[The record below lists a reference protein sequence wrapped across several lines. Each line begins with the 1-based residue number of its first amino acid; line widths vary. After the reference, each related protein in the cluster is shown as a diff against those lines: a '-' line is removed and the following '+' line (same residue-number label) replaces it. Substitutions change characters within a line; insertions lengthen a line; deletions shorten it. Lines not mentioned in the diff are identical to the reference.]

1 MQPKSFEEYN
11 KEVMTEYVEAHTVAQ
26 ANPFVYSGTNFYVA
40 GENEA
45 NTWYGADVVTIA
57 DTYYADALMGRVD
70 IDETW
75 DSYIEDLN
83 NAGLSEIIAEYEEML
98 AAQ

>member
-1 MQPKSFEEYN
+1 
-11 KEVMTEYVEAHTVAQ
+11 
-26 ANPFVYSGTNFYVA
+26 
-40 GENEA
+40 
-45 NTWYGADVVTIA
+45 
-57 DTYYADALMGRVD
+57 MGRVD